1 MTDSISTVVASKP
14 GELPRPIPEV
24 GAAVDAYSEIQA
36 ALPGRPRWQLV
47 AFTAGCAQRLLPMAA
62 HLGGPSIAEPAQA
75 GVALAWNAAAG
86 RTLQPELEQAISD
99 LRQAMEAAPEDR
111 LGRKLLAAWAMD
123 LTVFALEA
131 AATSTLPPWGAAQ
144 AAAAGAIDLL
154 GQVDLALG
162 HLPLQHRVIIEPDD
176 GEEEPHGPLQTKE
189 IQAQQTSIALL
200 DMGDRPDTQA
210 IEAVRRLSQA
220 QAAELVEVMPEF
232 ARRWTEEVMRRWAE
246 DAPEN

>member
-1 MTDSISTVVASKP
+1 
-14 GELPRPIPEV
+14 
-24 GAAVDAYSEIQA
+24 VDGYSEIQA
-36 ALPGRPRWQLV
+36 ALPARPRWQLV
-47 AFTAGCAQRLLPMAA
+47 AFAAGCAQRLLPMAA
-62 HLGGPSIAEPAQA
+62 SLGGPAMAEPTQA

-86 RTLQPELEQAISD
+86 RTVQPELEQAISD
-99 LRQAMEAAPEDR
+99 LRQAMEAAREDR
-111 LGRKLLAAWAMD
+111 FGLKLLAAWAMD

-131 AATSTLPPWGAAQ
+131 AATSTPPWGAAQ

-154 GQVDLALG
+154 GQVDLALA

-176 GEEEPHGPLQTKE
+176 QEEEPHGPLQTKE

-200 DMGDRPDTQA
+200 DTQDRPDTQA
-210 IEAVRRLSQA
+210 IEAVRRLSKA

-232 ARRWTEEVMRRWAE
+232 ARRWAEDAQRRWAE